1 MTTLTTLPTYPPP
14 ARETQVIF
22 TLTGS
27 GANFVRVWVTI
38 APPDSEL
45 RAKLDESTQNRFE
58 VHTGP
63 GGAAVPWKFKFD
75 KGGKYT
81 LVAQEY
87 TLGAN
92 ASGGGYRDS
101 PASAPSETKVGAEVT
116 LSLFI
121 GQRMTAEIGA
131 NGDSATLVLWVWD
144 QTIRATS
151 LGVHGEVTPALQN
164 DNPTPRA
171 RAAIESATIVAAL
184 AALVN
189 TTASSAVGLAED
201 HIDAFITYWNAHR
214 SQGGVHNASDTDN
227 SVPAGLAVAAS
238 TSSLKDAI
246 SEILPKMRY
255 HYTNDAVVGGTV
267 NGRDSADYH
276 QITGSN
282 RNDNRNLPIIT
293 GVDDVSAYWAI
304 AELHRSYEAHR
315 VSTVVHTAADAT
327 NALPALS
334 PLLALASLFFGVL
347 ASTSPTVPPAQSTG
361 AFKLITNASFAETPL

>member
-1 MTTLTTLPTYPPP
+1 MPSLTTLPTYSPP

-45 RAKLDESTQNRFE
+45 RAKLDESTQSRFE

-63 GGAAVPWKFKFD
+63 GGNDVPWKFKFD

-81 LVAQEY
+81 LVCQEY

-92 ASGGGYRDS
+92 ASGGGYQDS

-131 NGDSATLVLWVWD
+131 NGDTATLVLWVWD

-171 RAAIESATIVAAL
+171 RAAMESATVVAAL
-184 AALVN
+184 AGLADVSA
-189 TTASSAVGLAED
+189 TTAVGNFD
-201 HIDAFITYWNAHR
+201 DVVDQFIGNFNAHR
-214 SQGGVHNASDTDN
+214 TQAGVHDANDTAN
-227 SVPAGLAVAAS
+227 VIPAGLAMIAS
-238 TSSLKDAI
+238 AESLKDVLA
-246 SEILPKMRY
+246 EILPKVRY
-255 HYTNDAVVGGTV
+255 HYTNDVVLLGV
-267 NGRDSADYH
+267 SNGRDSGGFH
-276 QITGSN
+276 NVGGK
-282 RNDNRNLPIIT
+282 RNDNANLPIIGGAGT
-293 GVDDVSAYWAI
+293 ADAYFAL
-304 AELHRSYEAHR
+304 AELYRSYEAHR
-315 VSTVVHTAADAT
+315 VSTLYHDTADTVNDLA
-327 NALPALS
+327 ALP

-347 ASTSPTVPPAQSTG
+347 ASTSPAVPPAQSTG